1 MPNYQNGVENNRQQ
15 NMKPFILTNSELKI
29 SILNQ
34 NKIEK
39 FIDSNCSERYLHV
52 AENDF
57 DGM

>member
-1 MPNYQNGVENNRQQ
+1 
-15 NMKPFILTNSELKI
+15 MKPFILTNSELKI